1 MLKKKEL
8 IQMNEN
14 KTNINWYPGHMAKTK
29 RQIKENINLID
40 IVYELVDARIPLSSK
55 IKDIDDLLKNKE
67 KILIMTK
74 KDLCNINETNKWI
87 SFYQKQGY
95 NVLCIDLKDN
105 NDYKKVIDLTKNVT
119 SGIQEKR
126 KAKGLKPKEIKALVI
141 GVPNVGKSTLINKM
155 VGKKTA
161 MVANKPGVTKN
172 LSFLPTSVLRVCTF
186 PTWVLND
193 TTFGKGNLVLRN
205 LLESGCCIIA
215 GFVTTSVRRVRCSH
229 TLIID
234 VNALLLI
241 KSVGSNMPTTNVV
254 PADTLHSQLPAAL
267 VLQSLQRIAVNS
279 GQTGSFAYFIDTSHI
294 LL

>member
-1 MLKKKEL
+1 MD
-8 IQMNEN
+8 N

-29 RQIKENINLID
+29 RQIKESMNLID

-105 NDYKKVIDLTKNVT
+105 NDYKKVIDLTKKVT
-119 SGIQEKR
+119 LGIQEKR
-126 KAKGLKPKEIKALVI
+126 KSKGLKPKEIKALVI

-155 VGKKTA
+155 VGKKAA

-172 LSFLPTSVLRVCTF
+172 LAFLPTNFGIVLLDT
-186 PTWVLND
+186 PGILWPKLDNQKEAMNIAAIGSIKKEVLNIFD
-193 TTFGKGNLVLRN
+193 VASSIIDLYQKYYPDVLKDYYEVSGENNLEIMEKLAFKWHYNKNNEIDYNLVSEKIYNDLV
-205 LLESGCCIIA
+205 SGKVKNI
-215 GFVTTSVRRVRCSH
+215 
-229 TLIID
+229 TLDIC
-234 VNALLLI
+234 
-241 KSVGSNMPTTNVV
+241 K
-254 PADTLHSQLPAAL
+254 
-267 VLQSLQRIAVNS
+267 
-279 GQTGSFAYFIDTSHI
+279 
-294 LL
+294 